1 MLAADPVQVNLLVG
15 FPFWIFYSIIPLSLL
30 ILGCRFVFD
39 RSQSGT
45 QRFGEEVPFRGKD
58 FFFTR
63 SEQTFYKVLIAAIDS
78 KTTVFSKVR
87 MEDVLWLPKGTANR
101 QKWSNRVRQK
111 HLDFVLCDNTQ
122 FKPFL
127 VIELDGDSHDD
138 AIQQSRDADKDAVL
152 EAAGIPLQRIQVA
165 TSYSARELQKL
176 FAQARSRVFRAS

>member
-15 FPFWIFYSIIPLSLL
+15 FPFWIIYIIIPLSLL

-39 RSQSGT
+39 RSRPGT
-45 QRFGEEVPFRGKD
+45 QRFGEEIPFRSKD
-58 FFFTR
+58 YFFTR
-63 SEQTFYKVLIAAIDS
+63 SELAFYKVLIAAIDS

-87 MEDVLWLPKGTANR
+87 MEDVLWLPKGTASR

-127 VIELDGDSHDD
+127 IIELDGDSHDD
-138 AIQQSRDADKDAVL
+138 VVQQSRDADKDAVL

-165 TSYSARELQKL
+165 PAYSSRELQKL
-176 FAQARSRVFRAS
+176 FAQARSRVFRVH